1 MQLFV
6 YDDSEFVE
14 YIDIQP
20 KEFLK
25 HIDMRKL
32 LNLHGLK
39 RYFCY

>member
-14 YIDIQP
+14 YIDIQL

-25 HIDMRKL
+25 HIDGEKIT
-32 LNLHGLK
+32 
-39 RYFCY
+39 